1 MITTLTER
9 VSQPDLAD
17 LPDWRVAEILTAPDE
32 SLPPVVTLAETLAGP
47 GVLMSALGGDAGA
60 AFLDAMETMTA
71 SSPRIR
77 WAMFLIKGVG
87 IDVANQQVRQT
98 INELSAGGPLTSQQA
113 TTILSLAERSRVVS
127 WAEHHGIEVTA
138 RTVGLARGAV

>member
-1 MITTLTER
+1 MTLAER

-17 LPDWRVAEILTAPDE
+17 LPDWRVAEILTAPDK
-32 SLPPVVTLAETLAGP
+32 SLPAAVTLAETLVGP
-47 GVLMSALGGDAGA
+47 GALMSAIGGDAGA
-60 AFLDAMETMTA
+60 AFLDALESMTS

-87 IDVANQQVRQT
+87 IDIADPQVRQT
-98 INELSAGGPLTSQQA
+98 IGELVAGGVLTEQQA
-113 TTILSLAERSRVVS
+113 ATLLALAERRRLVS
-127 WAEHHGIEVTA
+127 WAEHHGVEVTA